1 MMRKI
6 AGNGGE
12 MVTGLYYDERC
23 MWHSQGDHALYF
35 PVGGFVQPTVTGL
48 HCENGET
55 KRRMRNLIE
64 VSGLMAHL
72 DLRTAPP
79 ATRADLGRVHPLA
92 YLDRFKAL
100 SDVGGGNMGE
110 DARFSQGG
118 YEIAALAAGL
128 VTMAVADVMAGSL
141 DNAYVLTRPPGHHCL
156 PDRGMGF
163 CLLANIPVALEALRA
178 TLGPV
183 RVAVVDWDVH
193 HGNGTEAI
201 YYDRADTL
209 TISLHQEACYPVDQ
223 GKAGD
228 RGRGAGQGFN
238 LNIPLLPGG
247 GHQAYLDAFELLV
260 LPALRDFQPD
270 LIVIASGLDA
280 CGVDPLARM
289 LAHSDTFRAM
299 TALLKAEAAA
309 LCGGRLVAAH
319 EGGYSEVGAPFCGL
333 AIVEELAGHRTDVVD
348 PFLAPLVANQPAADM
363 VAFQRARLAA
373 QARSLHD

>member
-1 MMRKI
+1 MT
-6 AGNGGE
+6 
-12 MVTGLYYDERC
+12 TGFYYDERC

-35 PVGGFVQPTVTGL
+35 PVRGFVQPTVTGL

-55 KRRMRNLIE
+55 KRRMRNLID
-64 VSGLMAHL
+64 VSGLLTHL
-72 DLRTAPP
+72 DVRTAAP
-79 ATRADLGRVHPLA
+79 AAPADLARIHPA
-92 YLDRFKAL
+92 DYLERFKAL
-100 SDVGGGNMGE
+100 SDADGGNMGD
-110 DARFSQGG
+110 DARFSPGG
-118 YEIAALAAGL
+118 FEIAALAAGL
-128 VTMAVADVMAGSL
+128 VMRGVADVMAGGV

-156 PDRGMGF
+156 PDKGMGF
-163 CLLANIPVALEALRA
+163 CLLANIPIALEALRA
-178 TLGPV
+178 AVGPV

-209 TISLHQEACYPVDQ
+209 TISLHQEACYPVNT
-223 GKAGD
+223 GKAAD

-247 GHQAYLDAFELLV
+247 GHHAYLDAFELLV
-260 LPALRDFQPD
+260 LPALRAFQPD

-299 TALLKAEAAA
+299 TAILKAEAAL
-309 LCGGRLVAAH
+309 LCGGRLVAVH

-333 AIVEELAGHRTDVVD
+333 AIVEELSGHRTDVVD
-348 PFLAPLVANQPAADM
+348 PFLEPLSGNQPAPDL
-363 VAFQRARLAA
+363 VAFQRARLEA
-373 QARSLHD
+373 QARDAFGR